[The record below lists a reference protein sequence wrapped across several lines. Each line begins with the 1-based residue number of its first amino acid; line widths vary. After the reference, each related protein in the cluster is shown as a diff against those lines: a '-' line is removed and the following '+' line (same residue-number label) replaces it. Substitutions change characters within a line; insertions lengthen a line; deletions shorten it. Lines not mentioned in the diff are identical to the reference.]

1 MDTTAIRMKEILQ
14 LVYIITFYITEVCHN
29 VLATETRVV
38 TTAPVSPVVEGEILS
53 VHCQV
58 WSLQKGQDVSLFRTS
73 ADGDARRIALI
84 SDGEALIASNTGT
97 VFVAVRQMHDGS
109 VVHFLSILNAAKE
122 DAGEYSCKIE
132 TVADTNEELPIDSVY
147 INIAYFPSDSDPK
160 CSPDALPGPIQAGD
174 EISLSC
180 SSEVAYPEVTLQWT
194 RSGSSK
200 VFNSEI
206 TTSNGR
212 TESHLK
218 LQVGSGDNGKIFMC
232 QVKSKGFPGQTKSCH
247 IGPITVES
255 NGKEPVI
262 NEEDRYVVTPPPFS
276 LGDLPPFQESSNDQ
290 TENTIAIDKQQ
301 CLKSC
306 STENSSVM
314 YWILATATA
323 SLLAFLFLILG
334 VIMIVK
340 YYRVPSQGHIP
351 KTQYIPALHA
361 GEEIYVEVESKR
373 RDKSMYMSLEKPRK
387 PEHMNFPT
395 AMTPGEM

>member
-1 MDTTAIRMKEILQ
+1 MKETLQ
-14 LVYIITFYITEVCHN
+14 LVYVITLYITQLCHY

-73 ADGDARRIALI
+73 ADGVASRIAVI
-84 SDGEALIASNTGT
+84 VDGDALIASNTGT

-109 VVHFLSILNAAKE
+109 VVHFLSILGAAKE
-122 DAGEYSCKIE
+122 DAGKYSCKTE
-132 TVADTNEELPIDSVY
+132 TVADTDAKLPIDSVD
-147 INIAYFPSDSDPK
+147 INIAYFPSDPDPK
-160 CSPDALPGPIQAGD
+160 CSPNELPSPIQAGE

-200 VFNSEI
+200 VFNSE
-206 TTSNGR
+206 TTTDNGR

-218 LQVGSGDNGKIFMC
+218 LQIGSGDNGKVFTC
-232 QVKSKGFPGQTKSCH
+232 QMKSKFFPERTKNCH

-255 NGKEPVI
+255 NGEEPDI

-276 LGDLPPFQESSNDQ
+276 LGNLPPFEQESNNDQ
-290 TENTIAIDKQQ
+290 IEDTDAVDKQQ

-387 PEHMNFPT
+387 PAHMNFPT